1 MLQPFCGGNHE
12 DQMETD
18 KSEQED
24 QNHFACTMGDV
35 RLQESDLLT
44 VISASEEDLAFTQ
57 YCCVAQKL

>member
-1 MLQPFCGGNHE
+1 
-12 DQMETD
+12 METD